1 MTFSCFTLLC
11 KLKSAQRC
19 PDDTVLVSTFPGYA
33 ETANVNLGERKN
45 VYLNSSF
52 WVKHLSSCI
61 DRLKSDNYIEP
72 VYDTVD
78 GTIYRIT
85 SKGYF
90 FVQDTAARLLNGLVS
105 SVILPCIV
113 AYITAKYFA

>member
-1 MTFSCFTLLC
+1 MTFSCIRLLH

-33 ETANVNLGERKN
+33 ETANVNLGERKT

-52 WVKHLSSCI
+52 WEKRLSSCI
-61 DRLKSDNYIEP
+61 KRLKAENYIEQLF
-72 VYDTVD
+72 DTVD
-78 GTIYRIT
+78 GTEYRIT
-85 SKGYF
+85 SKGF
-90 FVQDTAARLLNGLVS
+90 FFIQDTISLLLKGLGS

-113 AYITAKYFA
+113 AYITAKYFS